1 MSTNISGCVPS
12 RHNKDYQDNLAYR
25 RRSAI
30 VPTGYRMIK
39 SAEFRNFRSF
49 NHARLENCAR
59 INIVVGDN
67 GSGKTALL
75 EGLFLAAGPSPEI
88 ALRTRAW
95 RGYEGERYTGTNEE
109 VERALWG
116 DLFHK
121 FDFEKAASVSLLGSH
136 DHNRSLKITFRSQKN
151 LLTAPNRKARRAGA
165 QPDLTPKPIEFRWQV
180 PLRNDTVV
188 YPQLQNGHLYL
199 PGVSETEVM
208 TTFFAANRTY
218 GALETAQRFSSLSK
232 NFKDDEFYDLFKKHF
247 PRTNDLSIEVSAG
260 LSMLFI
266 ALKDLPE
273 KIPISL
279 ASGGMNKLAALL
291 LAPAVQPGG
300 IVLIDE
306 IESGFYHRRL
316 QGIWEALYQMADRYG
331 SQIFASTHSA
341 ECLEAAAAVAEKHP
355 KEFLVIRPVLENGET
370 KLRQF
375 TGDRF
380 INAISEQIDVR

>member
-1 MSTNISGCVPS
+1 
-12 RHNKDYQDNLAYR
+12 
-25 RRSAI
+25 
-30 VPTGYRMIK
+30 
-39 SAEFRNFRSF
+39 
-49 NHARLENCAR
+49 
-59 INIVVGDN
+59 
-67 GSGKTALL
+67 
-75 EGLFLAAGPSPEI
+75 
-88 ALRTRAW
+88 
-95 RGYEGERYTGTNEE
+95 
-109 VERALWG
+109 
-116 DLFHK
+116 
-121 FDFEKAASVSLLGSH
+121 
-136 DHNRSLKITFRSQKN
+136 
-151 LLTAPNRKARRAGA
+151 
-165 QPDLTPKPIEFRWQV
+165 
-180 PLRNDTVV
+180 
-188 YPQLQNGHLYL
+188 
-199 PGVSETEVM
+199 
-208 TTFFAANRTY
+208 
-218 GALETAQRFSSLSK
+218 
-232 NFKDDEFYDLFKKHF
+232 LFKKHF